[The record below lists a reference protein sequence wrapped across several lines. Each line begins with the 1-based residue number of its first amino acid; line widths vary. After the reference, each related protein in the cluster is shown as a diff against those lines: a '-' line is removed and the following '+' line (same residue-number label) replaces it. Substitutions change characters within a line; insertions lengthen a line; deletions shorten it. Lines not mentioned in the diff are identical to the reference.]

1 MSFNIEP
8 TKNLAQ
14 ASGVIENTD
23 RWNLSRT
30 DRGYRLT
37 SKASMKSLEFT
48 GKDATRLET
57 ALADTW
63 KKEPGIALDRRLTII
78 WNRFFERLSRI
89 HS

>member
-8 TKNLAQ
+8 TQNLAQ
-14 ASGVIENTD
+14 AHGVIENTD
-23 RWNLSRT
+23 LWNLSRT

-37 SKASMKSLEFT
+37 HKPNLKSLEFT

-63 KKEPGIALDRRLTII
+63 KKEPGITLDRRLTII
-78 WNRFFERLSRI
+78 WNRFFERLSRY
-89 HS
+89 HT